1 MTVWRELVG
10 LLPWAWAHYEF
21 MQNALLAVLLITPLF
36 AALGCMVVNSR
47 MAFFSEAIG
56 HAALTGIA
64 IGALAGLADPTF
76 AVVGFSVLLA
86 LVVALLRRYSFA
98 STDTVIGLVMA
109 LAVALGVVLL
119 SRGGGFNR
127 YTGYLIGD
135 LLTIT
140 PAELA
145 RLALVAAVVA
155 AGGAWFFN
163 RLFLAVL
170 NPALA
175 RSRGVNAWA
184 QEALFSAAVALVVAI
199 SLAWVGL
206 LVINSLLILPA
217 ATARNLT
224 RRTSSYLLVAMAV
237 SLAAG
242 VAGLLASYAWAT
254 ATGATIVLVAMGFF
268 LLSLF
273 FRRR

>member
-1 MTVWRELVG
+1 MADLKAFAEQLVNLTVKEG
-10 LLPWAWAHYEF
+10 EF
-21 MQNALLAVLLITPLF
+21 
-36 AALGCMVVNSR
+36 
-47 MAFFSEAIG
+47 
-56 HAALTGIA
+56 IA
-64 IGALAGLADPTF
+64 I
-76 AVVGFSVLLA
+76 VGFSVLLA
-86 LVVALLRRYSFA
+86 FAVALLRRYSFA

-127 YTGYLIGD
+127 YTAYLIGD

-145 RLALVAAVVA
+145 RLALVAAAVM

-184 QEALFSAAVALVVAI
+184 QEALFSAAVALVVAV

-224 RRTSSYLLVAMAV
+224 RRMSSYLLVAMAV
-237 SLAAG
+237 SVAAG
-242 VAGLLASYAWAT
+242 VAGLLASYYWAT

-268 LLSLF
+268 LLSLI
-273 FRRR
+273 FRRS